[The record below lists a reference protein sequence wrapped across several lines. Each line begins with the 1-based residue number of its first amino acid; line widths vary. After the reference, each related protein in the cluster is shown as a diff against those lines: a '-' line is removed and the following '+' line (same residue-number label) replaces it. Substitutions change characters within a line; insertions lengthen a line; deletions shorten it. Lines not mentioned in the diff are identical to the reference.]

1 MLVDKVCEL
10 QREICEHERFL
21 IPLADSLAERL
32 YAERNAMFIQRHY
45 NPAFPVASILED
57 MAG

>member
-1 MLVDKVCEL
+1 MPPFF
-10 QREICEHERFL
+10 CEHERFL

-57 MAG
+57 MTG